1 MSRGCQEPDKRVSR
15 EWQMDVNRE
24 SKYVKRVPSRCQ
36 EGVKD
41 SEFVQSL
48 GFLSRLKRFNVLRGF
63 QKYVKSCEEG
73 HSVKSCGEGV
83 ESCEEG
89 VKSCQE
95 GSMRVTVSR
104 RCQRVVKIL
113 PRLCHKRA
121 RCRGAVGASRIQ
133 LELED
138 NLSS

>member
-1 MSRGCQEPDKRVSR
+1 
-15 EWQMDVNRE
+15 MDVNRE
-24 SKYVKRVPSRCQ
+24 SKYVKRVPSQCQ

-41 SEFVQSL
+41 SEFVKSL

-63 QKYVKSCEEG
+63 QIYVKSCEEGVKSCEEG

-121 RCRGAVGASRIQ
+121 RCRGAVGASQIQ
-133 LELED
+133 LEID
-138 NLSS
+138 DDLSS